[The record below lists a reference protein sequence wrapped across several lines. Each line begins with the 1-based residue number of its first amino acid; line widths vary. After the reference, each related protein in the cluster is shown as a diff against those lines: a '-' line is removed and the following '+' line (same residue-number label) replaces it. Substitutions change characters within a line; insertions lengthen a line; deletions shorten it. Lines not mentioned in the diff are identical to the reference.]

1 MSQDRL
7 PDLPID
13 PAFWVGSD
21 EWAEQA
27 DLIRRRRDELEERR
41 LELALDAHFP
51 INRIL

>member
-7 PDLPID
+7 PDLPVD

-21 EWAEQA
+21 QWAEQD

-51 INRIL
+51 IDRIL